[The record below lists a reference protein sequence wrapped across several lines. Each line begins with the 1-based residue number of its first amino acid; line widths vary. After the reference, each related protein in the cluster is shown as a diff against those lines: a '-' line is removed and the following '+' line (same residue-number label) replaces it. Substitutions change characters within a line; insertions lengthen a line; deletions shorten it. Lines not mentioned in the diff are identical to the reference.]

1 MKYAYLALSIAAV
14 LNIPFISH
22 AAENNAELF
31 KNNTEVK
38 KEEEIITTT
47 LNNDPLEVI
56 EVFAQVSQSQG
67 LSVKHATVD
76 GPFGNNLALK
86 DIARSVTP
94 ISSELIEQLNIT
106 TLQDVLAV
114 SPNTY
119 SASGFG
125 APSLPTIRGQL
136 GELFQ
141 DGTRRQAGNNGF
153 GVPLSFNAI
162 QQIDVVKGAP
172 PVLFGSSQRNGGFV
186 NLHSKTAN
194 TDVNQGKV
202 NLSAGRWDQYSAQVD
217 YNGVI
222 EQDTLAYRVSVEH
235 VDNGSFYD
243 FSATKSDS
251 LFAAIQFLP
260 NSKSSWDINF
270 EWFQVKFT
278 DNAGINR
285 PTQALIDDN
294 LYITGQGRQ
303 ANGST
308 IPASGSIVSPTG
320 QIKLARSQVLTDP
333 NNFNEATTYLLHSI
347 YKSELSPQASI
358 KNTTYFQHLQ
368 REEIAQNSFVEIIDG
383 ADTAQN
389 RTELTYE
396 WNNNQQ
402 TIFAFDVRYNKVL
415 GYSQFTTEADAPIDL
430 TGTLAERRIPLTAQQ
445 KTRLVELKP
454 GVFVSPGGQYDTN
467 NDGSGDFNLSDTTDS
482 RSWQTGI
489 AFQHDSDWTN
499 NLHTSLGY
507 RVDYYDVDARDPIA
521 PKGEI
526 AASDSINDW
535 LQSAHISFSYSL
547 TSDVTAYGTA
557 SYNEATSNSMA
568 GGTSLGSNNT
578 ISAQNFATENTLVEF
593 GLKYAPSDSDWY
605 ADGAIF
611 SQRRSLRNRDGS
623 NTGIRT
629 EGFEGQVFYDAYPL
643 WLSAGYSYI
652 DARYDNSA
660 SSQASAQVA
669 DTFDNSRPDLII
681 GTGIGAP
688 NFTAFSPSTA
698 RVQGIPEQSFSVNAS
713 YSINSAWQAGFSALY
728 TKSYP
733 LDYLATVD
741 IRDQYTLNINTSYTF
756 NGNTSDGSKSN
767 GRTKLRF
774 DINNVTNQNN
784 WRPVFEGG
792 YFGATLVFPELPIN
806 AKLTLT
812 HKF

>member
-1 MKYAYLALSIAAV
+1 LKHAYLALSLATI
-14 LNIPFISH
+14 LNTPLVAF
-22 AAENNAELF
+22 AAE
-31 KNNTEVK
+31 KTQVK
-38 KEEEIITTT
+38 DSIEH
-47 LNNDPLEVI
+47 I
-56 EVFAQVSQSQG
+56 EVAGQVIKSQG
-67 LSVKHATVD
+67 LSVKNETID
-76 GPFGNNLALK
+76 GPFGDNLALQ

-153 GVPLSFNAI
+153 GVPLSFNSVE
-162 QQIDVVKGAP
+162 QIDVVKGAP

-186 NLHSKTAN
+186 NLQSKVAS
-194 TDVNQGKV
+194 TDESKGKAS
-202 NLSAGRWDQYSAQVD
+202 LSAGRWDQYSAQID
-217 YNGVI
+217 YTAPIIKDKVGF
-222 EQDTLAYRVSVEH
+222 RVSYEH
-235 VDNGSFYD
+235 LDHGSYYD
-243 FSATKSDS
+243 YSGTKSDS
-251 LFAAIQFLP
+251 LFAALRILP
-260 NSKSSWDINF
+260 DDKSTWDINF
-270 EWFQVKFT
+270 ELYQVEFT

-285 PTQALIDDN
+285 PTQALIDDG
-294 LYITGQGRQ
+294 LYITGQGVQ

-308 IPASGSIVSPTG
+308 VPAAGSIVSPTG
-320 QIKLARSQVLTDP
+320 QVNIDRSTVLTDP
-333 NNFNEATTYLLHSI
+333 DNQNEATTYLIHSI
-347 YKSELSPQASI
+347 YKRELSENASL
-358 KNTTYFQHLQ
+358 KNITYFQHLQ

-389 RTELTYE
+389 RTELTYS
-396 WNNNQQ
+396 WNDEQQ

-415 GYSQFTTEADAPIDL
+415 GYSQFTTEADLPIDL
-430 TGTLAERRIPLTAQQ
+430 TGPLSNRRIPLTDAQ
-445 KTRLVELKP
+445 KARLVELRP
-454 GVFVSPGGQYDTN
+454 GVFVSPGAQYDID

-482 RSWQTGI
+482 RSWQTGFAI
-489 AFQHDSDWTN
+489 QQDSDWTDK
-499 NLHTSLGY
+499 LHTSVGY
-507 RVDYYDVDARDPIA
+507 RVDYYDVEARDPIA
-521 PKGEI
+521 PQGQT
-526 AASDSINDW
+526 AASDSINDT
-535 LQSAHISFSYSL
+535 LQSGQVSFNYKL
-547 TSDVTAYGTA
+547 NADFTGYGAA

-568 GGTSLGSNNT
+568 GGNVLGGGNV

-593 GLKYAPSDSDWY
+593 GLKYAPTDSDWY
-605 ADGAIF
+605 ADGAVF

-629 EGFEGQVFYDAYPL
+629 TGFESQVFYDAYPY

-660 SSQASAQVA
+660 SSQDSAQVA
-669 DTFDNSRPDLII
+669 DAFDNSRPDII
-681 GTGIGAP
+681 AGTGVGAP
-688 NFTAFSPSTA
+688 SFTPFAPSNSQ
-698 RVQGIPEQSFSVNAS
+698 VQGIPEQSFSFNGN
-713 YSINSAWQAGFSALY
+713 YSITSKWQTGFSGLY

-733 LDYLATVD
+733 LDFLQTVK
-741 IRDQYTLNINTSYTF
+741 IRDQYTLNVNTSYAFTP
-756 NGNTSDGSKSN
+756 S
-767 GRTKLRF
+767 TKLRL
-774 DINNVTNQNN
+774 DVNNITNQKN

-792 YFGATLVFPELPIN
+792 YFGATLAFPELPIN

>member
-1 MKYAYLALSIAAV
+1 MKHAYLALSLATI
-14 LNIPFISH
+14 LNNPLVAF
-22 AAENNAELF
+22 AAE
-31 KNNTEVK
+31 KTQVK
-38 KEEEIITTT
+38 DSIEH
-47 LNNDPLEVI
+47 I
-56 EVFAQVSQSQG
+56 EVAGQVIKSQG
-67 LSVKHATVD
+67 LSVKNETID
-76 GPFGNNLALK
+76 GPFGDNLALQ

-153 GVPLSFNAI
+153 GVPLSFNSVE
-162 QQIDVVKGAP
+162 QIDVVKGAP

-186 NLHSKTAN
+186 NLQSKVAS
-194 TDVNQGKV
+194 TDESKGKAS
-202 NLSAGRWDQYSAQVD
+202 LSAGRWDQYSAQID
-217 YNGVI
+217 YTAPIIKDKVGF
-222 EQDTLAYRVSVEH
+222 RVSYEH
-235 VDNGSFYD
+235 LDHGSYYD
-243 FSATKSDS
+243 YSGTKSDS
-251 LFAAIQFLP
+251 LFAALRILP
-260 NSKSSWDINF
+260 DDKSTWDINF
-270 EWFQVKFT
+270 ELYQVEFT

-285 PTQALIDDN
+285 PTQALIDDG
-294 LYITGQGRQ
+294 LYITGQGVQ

-308 IPASGSIVSPTG
+308 VPAAGSIVSPTG
-320 QIKLARSQVLTDP
+320 QVNIDRSTVLTDP
-333 NNFNEATTYLLHSI
+333 DNQNEATTYLIHSI
-347 YKSELSPQASI
+347 YKRELSANASL
-358 KNTTYFQHLQ
+358 KNITYFQHLQ

-389 RTELTYE
+389 RTELTYS
-396 WNNNQQ
+396 WNDEQQ

-415 GYSQFTTEADAPIDL
+415 GYSQFTTEADLPIDL
-430 TGTLAERRIPLTAQQ
+430 TGPLSNRRIPLTDAQ
-445 KTRLVELKP
+445 KARLVELRP
-454 GVFVSPGGQYDTN
+454 GVFVSPGAQYDID

-482 RSWQTGI
+482 RSWQTGFAI
-489 AFQHDSDWTN
+489 QQDSDWTDK
-499 NLHTSLGY
+499 LHTSVGY
-507 RVDYYDVDARDPIA
+507 RVDYYDVEARDPIA
-521 PKGEI
+521 PQGQT
-526 AASDSINDW
+526 AASDSINDT
-535 LQSAHISFSYSL
+535 LQSGQVSFNYKL
-547 TSDVTAYGTA
+547 NADFTGYGAA

-568 GGTSLGSNNT
+568 GGNVLGGGNV

-593 GLKYAPSDSDWY
+593 GLKYAPIDSDWY
-605 ADGAIF
+605 ADGAVF

-629 EGFEGQVFYDAYPL
+629 TGFESQVFYDAYPY

-660 SSQASAQVA
+660 SSQDSAQVA
-669 DTFDNSRPDLII
+669 DAFDNSRPDII
-681 GTGIGAP
+681 AGTGVGAP
-688 NFTAFSPSTA
+688 SFTPFAPSNSQ
-698 RVQGIPEQSFSVNAS
+698 VQGIPEQSFSFNGN
-713 YSINSAWQAGFSALY
+713 YSITSKWQTGFSGLY

-733 LDYLATVD
+733 LDFLQTVK
-741 IRDQYTLNINTSYTF
+741 IRDQYMLNVNTSYAFTP
-756 NGNTSDGSKSN
+756 S
-767 GRTKLRF
+767 TKLRL
-774 DINNVTNQNN
+774 DVNNITNQKN

-792 YFGATLVFPELPIN
+792 YFGATLAFPELPIN

>member
-1 MKYAYLALSIAAV
+1 MKHAYLALSLATI
-14 LNIPFISH
+14 LNTPLVAF
-22 AAENNAELF
+22 AAE
-31 KNNTEVK
+31 KTQVK
-38 KEEEIITTT
+38 DSIEH
-47 LNNDPLEVI
+47 I
-56 EVFAQVSQSQG
+56 EVAGQVIKSQG
-67 LSVKHATVD
+67 LSVKNETID
-76 GPFGNNLALK
+76 GPFGDNLALQ

-153 GVPLSFNAI
+153 GVPLSFNSVE
-162 QQIDVVKGAP
+162 QIDVVKGAP

-186 NLHSKTAN
+186 NLQSKVAS
-194 TDVNQGKV
+194 TDESKGKAS
-202 NLSAGRWDQYSAQVD
+202 LSAGRWDQYSAQIDFTAPIIKDKV
-217 YNGVI
+217 GF
-222 EQDTLAYRVSVEH
+222 RVSYEH
-235 VDNGSFYD
+235 LDHGSYYD
-243 FSATKSDS
+243 YSGTKSDS
-251 LFAAIQFLP
+251 LFAALRILP
-260 NSKSSWDINF
+260 DDKSTWDINF
-270 EWFQVKFT
+270 ELYQVEFT

-285 PTQALIDDN
+285 PTQALIDDG
-294 LYITGQGRQ
+294 LYITGQGVQ

-308 IPASGSIVSPTG
+308 VPAAGSIVSPTG
-320 QIKLARSQVLTDP
+320 QVNIDRSTVLTDP
-333 NNFNEATTYLLHSI
+333 DNQNEATTYLIHSI
-347 YKSELSPQASI
+347 YKRELSANASL
-358 KNTTYFQHLQ
+358 KNITYFQHLQ

-389 RTELTYE
+389 RTELTYS
-396 WNNNQQ
+396 WNDEQQ

-415 GYSQFTTEADAPIDL
+415 GYSQFTTEADLPIDL
-430 TGTLAERRIPLTAQQ
+430 TGPLSNRRIPLTDAQ
-445 KTRLVELKP
+445 KARLVELRP
-454 GVFVSPGGQYDTN
+454 GVFVSPGAQYDID

-482 RSWQTGI
+482 RSWQTGFAI
-489 AFQHDSDWTN
+489 QQDSDWTDK
-499 NLHTSLGY
+499 LHTSVGY
-507 RVDYYDVDARDPIA
+507 RVDYYDVEARDPIA
-521 PKGEI
+521 PQGQT
-526 AASDSINDW
+526 AASDSINDT
-535 LQSAHISFSYSL
+535 LQSGQVSFNYKL
-547 TSDVTAYGTA
+547 NADFTGYGAA

-568 GGTSLGSNNT
+568 GGNVLGGGNV

-593 GLKYAPSDSDWY
+593 GLKYAPIDSDWY
-605 ADGAIF
+605 ADGAVF

-629 EGFEGQVFYDAYPL
+629 TGFESQVFYDAYPY

-660 SSQASAQVA
+660 SSQDSAQVA
-669 DTFDNSRPDLII
+669 DAFDNSRPDII
-681 GTGIGAP
+681 AGTGVGAP
-688 NFTAFSPSTA
+688 SFTPFAPSNSQ
-698 RVQGIPEQSFSVNAS
+698 VQGIPEQSFSFNGN
-713 YSINSAWQAGFSALY
+713 YSITSKWQTGFSGLY

-733 LDYLATVD
+733 LDFLQTVK
-741 IRDQYTLNINTSYTF
+741 IRDQYTLNVNTSYAFTP
-756 NGNTSDGSKSN
+756 S
-767 GRTKLRF
+767 TKLRL
-774 DINNVTNQNN
+774 DVNNITNQKN

-792 YFGATLVFPELPIN
+792 YFGATLAFPELPIN

>member
-1 MKYAYLALSIAAV
+1 LKHAYLALSLATI
-14 LNIPFISH
+14 LNTPLVAF
-22 AAENNAELF
+22 AAE
-31 KNNTEVK
+31 KTQVK
-38 KEEEIITTT
+38 DSIEH
-47 LNNDPLEVI
+47 I
-56 EVFAQVSQSQG
+56 EVAGQVIKSQG
-67 LSVKHATVD
+67 LSVKNETID
-76 GPFGNNLALK
+76 GPFGDNLALQ

-153 GVPLSFNAI
+153 GVPLSFNSVE
-162 QQIDVVKGAP
+162 QIDVVKGAP

-186 NLHSKTAN
+186 NLQSKVAS
-194 TDVNQGKV
+194 TDESKGKAS
-202 NLSAGRWDQYSAQVD
+202 LSAGRWDQYSAQID
-217 YNGVI
+217 YTAPIIKDKVGF
-222 EQDTLAYRVSVEH
+222 RVSYEH
-235 VDNGSFYD
+235 LDHGSYYD
-243 FSATKSDS
+243 YSGTKSDS
-251 LFAAIQFLP
+251 LFAALRILP
-260 NSKSSWDINF
+260 DDKSTWDINF
-270 EWFQVKFT
+270 ELYQVEFT

-285 PTQALIDDN
+285 PTQALIDDG
-294 LYITGQGRQ
+294 LYITGQGVQ

-308 IPASGSIVSPTG
+308 VPAAGSIVSPTG
-320 QIKLARSQVLTDP
+320 QVNIDRSTVLTDP
-333 NNFNEATTYLLHSI
+333 DNQNEATTYLIHSI
-347 YKSELSPQASI
+347 YKRELSANASL
-358 KNTTYFQHLQ
+358 KNITYFQHLQ

-389 RTELTYE
+389 RTELTYS
-396 WNNNQQ
+396 WNDEQQ

-415 GYSQFTTEADAPIDL
+415 GYSQFTTEADLPIDL
-430 TGTLAERRIPLTAQQ
+430 TGPLSNRRIPLTDAQ
-445 KTRLVELKP
+445 KARLVELRP
-454 GVFVSPGGQYDTN
+454 GVFVSPGAQYDID

-482 RSWQTGI
+482 RSWQTGFAI
-489 AFQHDSDWTN
+489 QQDSDWTDK
-499 NLHTSLGY
+499 LHTSVGY
-507 RVDYYDVDARDPIA
+507 RVDYYDVEARDPIA
-521 PKGEI
+521 PQGQT
-526 AASDSINDW
+526 AASDSINDT
-535 LQSAHISFSYSL
+535 LQSGQVSFNYKL
-547 TSDVTAYGTA
+547 NADFTGYGAA

-568 GGTSLGSNNT
+568 GGNVLGGGNV

-593 GLKYAPSDSDWY
+593 GLKYAPTDSDWY
-605 ADGAIF
+605 ADGAVF

-629 EGFEGQVFYDAYPL
+629 TGFESQVFYDAYPY

-660 SSQASAQVA
+660 SSQDSAQVA
-669 DTFDNSRPDLII
+669 DAFDNSRPDII
-681 GTGIGAP
+681 AGTGVGAP
-688 NFTAFSPSTA
+688 SFTPFAPSNSQ
-698 RVQGIPEQSFSVNAS
+698 VQGIPEQSFSFNGN
-713 YSINSAWQAGFSALY
+713 YSITSKWQTGFSGLY

-733 LDYLATVD
+733 LDFLQTVK
-741 IRDQYTLNINTSYTF
+741 IRDQYTLNVNTSYAFTP
-756 NGNTSDGSKSN
+756 S
-767 GRTKLRF
+767 TKLRL
-774 DINNVTNQNN
+774 DVNNITNQKN

-792 YFGATLVFPELPIN
+792 YFGATLAFPELPIN

>member
-1 MKYAYLALSIAAV
+1 MKHAYLALSLATI
-14 LNIPFISH
+14 LNTPLVAF
-22 AAENNAELF
+22 AAE
-31 KNNTEVK
+31 KTQVK
-38 KEEEIITTT
+38 DSIEH
-47 LNNDPLEVI
+47 I
-56 EVFAQVSQSQG
+56 EVAGQVIKSQG
-67 LSVKHATVD
+67 LSVKNETID
-76 GPFGNNLALK
+76 GPFGDNLALQ

-153 GVPLSFNAI
+153 GVPLSFNSVE
-162 QQIDVVKGAP
+162 QIDVVKGAP

-186 NLHSKTAN
+186 NLQSKVAS
-194 TDVNQGKV
+194 TDESKGKAS
-202 NLSAGRWDQYSAQVD
+202 LSAGRWDQYSAQID
-217 YNGVI
+217 YTAPIIKDKVGF
-222 EQDTLAYRVSVEH
+222 RVSYEH
-235 VDNGSFYD
+235 LDHGSYYD
-243 FSATKSDS
+243 YSGTKSDS
-251 LFAAIQFLP
+251 LFAALRILP
-260 NSKSSWDINF
+260 DDKSTWDINF
-270 EWFQVKFT
+270 ELYQVEFT

-285 PTQALIDDN
+285 PTQALIDDG
-294 LYITGQGRQ
+294 LYITGQGVQ

-308 IPASGSIVSPTG
+308 VPAAGSIVSPTG
-320 QIKLARSQVLTDP
+320 QVNIDRSTVLTDP
-333 NNFNEATTYLLHSI
+333 DNQNEATTYLIHSI
-347 YKSELSPQASI
+347 YKRELSANASL
-358 KNTTYFQHLQ
+358 KNITYFQHLQ

-389 RTELTYE
+389 RTELTYS
-396 WNNNQQ
+396 WNDEQQ

-415 GYSQFTTEADAPIDL
+415 GYSQFTTEADLPIDL
-430 TGTLAERRIPLTAQQ
+430 TGPLSNRRIPLTDAQ
-445 KTRLVELKP
+445 KARLVELRP
-454 GVFVSPGGQYDTN
+454 GVFVSPGAQYDID

-482 RSWQTGI
+482 RSWQTGFAI
-489 AFQHDSDWTN
+489 QQDSDWTDK
-499 NLHTSLGY
+499 LHTSVGY
-507 RVDYYDVDARDPIA
+507 RVDYYDVEARDPIA
-521 PKGEI
+521 PQGQT
-526 AASDSINDW
+526 AASDSINDT
-535 LQSAHISFSYSL
+535 LQSGQVSFNYKL
-547 TSDVTAYGTA
+547 NADFTGYGAA

-568 GGTSLGSNNT
+568 GGNVLGGGNV

-593 GLKYAPSDSDWY
+593 GLKYAPTDSDWY
-605 ADGAIF
+605 ADGAVF

-629 EGFEGQVFYDAYPL
+629 TGFESQVFYDAYPY

-660 SSQASAQVA
+660 SSQDSAQVA
-669 DTFDNSRPDLII
+669 DAFDNSRPDII
-681 GTGIGAP
+681 AGTGVGAP
-688 NFTAFSPSTA
+688 SFTPFAPSNSQ
-698 RVQGIPEQSFSVNAS
+698 VQGIPEQSFSFNGN
-713 YSINSAWQAGFSALY
+713 YSITSKWQTGFSGLY

-733 LDYLATVD
+733 LDFLQTVK
-741 IRDQYTLNINTSYTF
+741 IRDQYTLNVNTSYAFTP
-756 NGNTSDGSKSN
+756 S
-767 GRTKLRF
+767 TKLRL
-774 DINNVTNQNN
+774 DVNNITNQKN

-792 YFGATLVFPELPIN
+792 YFGATLAFPELPIN

>member
-1 MKYAYLALSIAAV
+1 MKHAYLALTLATI
-14 LNIPFISH
+14 LNTPLVAF
-22 AAENNAELF
+22 AAE
-31 KNNTEVK
+31 KTQVK
-38 KEEEIITTT
+38 DSIEH
-47 LNNDPLEVI
+47 I
-56 EVFAQVSQSQG
+56 EVAGQVIKSQG
-67 LSVKHATVD
+67 LSVKNETID
-76 GPFGNNLALK
+76 GPFGDNLALQ

-153 GVPLSFNAI
+153 GVPLSFNSVE
-162 QQIDVVKGAP
+162 QIDVVKGAP

-186 NLHSKTAN
+186 NLQSKVAS
-194 TDVNQGKV
+194 TDESKGKAS
-202 NLSAGRWDQYSAQVD
+202 LSAGRWDQYSAQID
-217 YNGVI
+217 YTAPIIKDKVGF
-222 EQDTLAYRVSVEH
+222 RVSYEH
-235 VDNGSFYD
+235 LDHGSYYD
-243 FSATKSDS
+243 YSGTKSDS
-251 LFAAIQFLP
+251 LFAALRILP
-260 NSKSSWDINF
+260 DDKSTWDINF
-270 EWFQVKFT
+270 ELYQVEFT

-285 PTQALIDDN
+285 PTQALIDDG
-294 LYITGQGRQ
+294 LYITGQGVQ

-308 IPASGSIVSPTG
+308 VPAAGSIVSPTG
-320 QIKLARSQVLTDP
+320 QVNIDRSTVLTDP
-333 NNFNEATTYLLHSI
+333 DNQNEATTYLIHSI
-347 YKSELSPQASI
+347 YKRELSENASL
-358 KNTTYFQHLQ
+358 KNITYFQHLQ

-389 RTELTYE
+389 RTELTYS
-396 WNNNQQ
+396 WNDEQQ

-415 GYSQFTTEADAPIDL
+415 GYSQFTTEADLPIDL
-430 TGTLAERRIPLTAQQ
+430 TGPLSNRRIPLTDAQ
-445 KTRLVELKP
+445 KARLVELRP
-454 GVFVSPGGQYDTN
+454 GVFVSPGAQYDID

-482 RSWQTGI
+482 RSWQTGFAI
-489 AFQHDSDWTN
+489 QQDSDWTDK
-499 NLHTSLGY
+499 LHTSVGY
-507 RVDYYDVDARDPIA
+507 RVDYYDVEARDPIA
-521 PKGEI
+521 PQGQT
-526 AASDSINDW
+526 AASDSINDT
-535 LQSAHISFSYSL
+535 LQSGQVSFNYKL
-547 TSDVTAYGTA
+547 NADFTGYGAA

-568 GGTSLGSNNT
+568 GGNVLGGGNV

-593 GLKYAPSDSDWY
+593 GLKYAPTDSDWY
-605 ADGAIF
+605 ADGAVF

-629 EGFEGQVFYDAYPL
+629 TGFESQVFYDAYPY

-660 SSQASAQVA
+660 SSQDSAQVA
-669 DTFDNSRPDLII
+669 DAFDNSRPDII
-681 GTGIGAP
+681 AGTGVGAP
-688 NFTAFSPSTA
+688 SFTPFAPSNSQ
-698 RVQGIPEQSFSVNAS
+698 VQGIPEQSFSFNGN
-713 YSINSAWQAGFSALY
+713 YSITSKWQTGFSGLY

-733 LDYLATVD
+733 LDFLQTVK
-741 IRDQYTLNINTSYTF
+741 IRDQYTLNVNTSYAFTP
-756 NGNTSDGSKSN
+756 S
-767 GRTKLRF
+767 TKLRL
-774 DINNVTNQNN
+774 DVNNITNQKN

-792 YFGATLVFPELPIN
+792 YFGATLAFPELPIN

>member
-1 MKYAYLALSIAAV
+1 TI
-14 LNIPFISH
+14 LNTPLVAF
-22 AAENNAELF
+22 AAE
-31 KNNTEVK
+31 KTQVK
-38 KEEEIITTT
+38 DSIEH
-47 LNNDPLEVI
+47 I
-56 EVFAQVSQSQG
+56 EVAGQVINSQG
-67 LSVKHATVD
+67 LSVKNETID
-76 GPFGNNLALK
+76 GPFGDNLALQ

-153 GVPLSFNAI
+153 GVPLSFNSVE
-162 QQIDVVKGAP
+162 QIDVVKGAP

-186 NLHSKTAN
+186 NLQSKVAS
-194 TDVNQGKV
+194 TDESKGKAS
-202 NLSAGRWDQYSAQVD
+202 LSAGRWDQYSAQID
-217 YNGVI
+217 YTAPIIKDKVGF
-222 EQDTLAYRVSVEH
+222 RVSYEH
-235 VDNGSFYD
+235 LDHGSYYD
-243 FSATKSDS
+243 YSGTKSDS
-251 LFAAIQFLP
+251 LFAALRILP
-260 NSKSSWDINF
+260 DDKSTWDINF
-270 EWFQVKFT
+270 ELYQVEFT

-285 PTQALIDDN
+285 PTQALIDDG
-294 LYITGQGRQ
+294 LYITGQGVQ

-308 IPASGSIVSPTG
+308 VPAAGSIVSPTG
-320 QIKLARSQVLTDP
+320 QVNIDRSTVLTDP
-333 NNFNEATTYLLHSI
+333 DNQNQATTYLIHSI
-347 YKSELSPQASI
+347 YKRELSANASL
-358 KNTTYFQHLQ
+358 KNITYFQHLQ

-389 RTELTYE
+389 RTELTYS
-396 WNNNQQ
+396 WNDEQQ

-415 GYSQFTTEADAPIDL
+415 GYSQFTTEADLPIDL
-430 TGTLAERRIPLTAQQ
+430 TGPLSNRRIPLTDAQ
-445 KTRLVELKP
+445 KARLVELRP
-454 GVFVSPGGQYDTN
+454 GVFVSPGAQYDID

-482 RSWQTGI
+482 RSLQTGFAI
-489 AFQHDSDWTN
+489 QQDSDWTDK
-499 NLHTSLGY
+499 LHTSVGY
-507 RVDYYDVDARDPIA
+507 RVDYYDVEARDPIA
-521 PKGEI
+521 PQGQT
-526 AASDSINDW
+526 AASDSINDT
-535 LQSAHISFSYSL
+535 LQSGQVSFNYKL
-547 TSDVTAYGTA
+547 NADFTGYGAA

-568 GGTSLGSNNT
+568 GGNVLGGGNV

-593 GLKYAPSDSDWY
+593 GLKYAPIDSDWY
-605 ADGAIF
+605 ADGAVF

-629 EGFEGQVFYDAYPL
+629 TGFESQVFYDAYPY

-660 SSQASAQVA
+660 SSQDSAQVA
-669 DTFDNSRPDLII
+669 DAFDNSRPDII
-681 GTGIGAP
+681 AGTGVGAP
-688 NFTAFSPSTA
+688 SFTPFAPSNSQ
-698 RVQGIPEQSFSVNAS
+698 VQGIPEQSFSFNGN
-713 YSINSAWQAGFSALY
+713 YSITSKWQTGFSGLY

-733 LDYLATVD
+733 LDFLQTVK
-741 IRDQYTLNINTSYTF
+741 IRDQYTLNVNTSYAFTP
-756 NGNTSDGSKSN
+756 S
-767 GRTKLRF
+767 TKLRL
-774 DINNVTNQNN
+774 DVNNITNQKN

-792 YFGATLVFPELPIN
+792 YFGATLAFPELPIN

>member
-1 MKYAYLALSIAAV
+1 LKHAYLALSLATI
-14 LNIPFISH
+14 LNTPLVAF
-22 AAENNAELF
+22 AAE
-31 KNNTEVK
+31 KTQVK
-38 KEEEIITTT
+38 DSIEH
-47 LNNDPLEVI
+47 I
-56 EVFAQVSQSQG
+56 EVAGQVIKSQG
-67 LSVKHATVD
+67 LSVKNETID
-76 GPFGNNLALK
+76 GPFGDNLALQ

-153 GVPLSFNAI
+153 GVPLSFNSVE
-162 QQIDVVKGAP
+162 QIDVVKGAP

-186 NLHSKTAN
+186 NLQSKVAS
-194 TDVNQGKV
+194 TDESKGKAS
-202 NLSAGRWDQYSAQVD
+202 LSAGRWDQYSAQID
-217 YNGVI
+217 YTAPIIKDKVGF
-222 EQDTLAYRVSVEH
+222 RVSYEH
-235 VDNGSFYD
+235 LDHGSYYD
-243 FSATKSDS
+243 YSGTKSDS
-251 LFAAIQFLP
+251 LFAALRILP
-260 NSKSSWDINF
+260 DDKSTWDINF
-270 EWFQVKFT
+270 ELYQVEFT

-285 PTQALIDDN
+285 PTQALIDDG
-294 LYITGQGRQ
+294 LYITGQGVQ

-308 IPASGSIVSPTG
+308 VPAAGSIVSPTG
-320 QIKLARSQVLTDP
+320 QVNIDRSTVLTDP
-333 NNFNEATTYLLHSI
+333 DNQNEATTYLIHSI
-347 YKSELSPQASI
+347 YKRELSANASL
-358 KNTTYFQHLQ
+358 KNITYFQHLQ

-389 RTELTYE
+389 RTELTYS
-396 WNNNQQ
+396 WNDEQQ

-415 GYSQFTTEADAPIDL
+415 GYSQFTTEADLPIDL
-430 TGTLAERRIPLTAQQ
+430 TGPLSNRRIPLTDVQ
-445 KTRLVELKP
+445 KARLVELRP
-454 GVFVSPGGQYDTN
+454 GVFVSPGAQYDID

-482 RSWQTGI
+482 RSWQTGFAI
-489 AFQHDSDWTN
+489 QQDSDWTDK
-499 NLHTSLGY
+499 LHTSVGY
-507 RVDYYDVDARDPIA
+507 RVDYYDVEARDPIA
-521 PKGEI
+521 PQGQT
-526 AASDSINDW
+526 AAGDSINDT
-535 LQSAHISFSYSL
+535 LQSGQVSFNYKL
-547 TSDVTAYGTA
+547 NADFTGYGAA

-568 GGTSLGSNNT
+568 GGNVLGGGNV

-593 GLKYAPSDSDWY
+593 GLKYAPIDSDWY
-605 ADGAIF
+605 ADGAVF

-629 EGFEGQVFYDAYPL
+629 TGFESQVFYDAYPY

-660 SSQASAQVA
+660 SSQDSAQVA
-669 DTFDNSRPDLII
+669 DAFDNSRPDII
-681 GTGIGAP
+681 AGTGVGAP
-688 NFTAFSPSTA
+688 SFTPFAPSNSQ
-698 RVQGIPEQSFSVNAS
+698 VQGIPEQSFSFNGN
-713 YSINSAWQAGFSALY
+713 YSITSKWQTGFSGLY

-733 LDYLATVD
+733 LDFLQTVK
-741 IRDQYTLNINTSYTF
+741 IRDQYTLNVNTSYAFTP
-756 NGNTSDGSKSN
+756 S
-767 GRTKLRF
+767 TKLRL
-774 DINNVTNQNN
+774 DVNNITNQKN

-792 YFGATLVFPELPIN
+792 YFGATLAFPELPIN

>member
-1 MKYAYLALSIAAV
+1 MKHAYLALSLATI
-14 LNIPFISH
+14 LNTPLVAF
-22 AAENNAELF
+22 AAE
-31 KNNTEVK
+31 KTQVK
-38 KEEEIITTT
+38 DSIEH
-47 LNNDPLEVI
+47 I
-56 EVFAQVSQSQG
+56 EVAGQVIKSQG
-67 LSVKHATVD
+67 LSVKNETID
-76 GPFGNNLALK
+76 GPFGDNLALQ

-153 GVPLSFNAI
+153 GVPLSFNSVE
-162 QQIDVVKGAP
+162 QIDVVKGAP

-186 NLHSKTAN
+186 NLQSKVAS
-194 TDVNQGKV
+194 TDESKGKAS
-202 NLSAGRWDQYSAQVD
+202 LSAGRWDQYSAQID
-217 YNGVI
+217 YTAPIIKDKVGF
-222 EQDTLAYRVSVEH
+222 RVSYEH
-235 VDNGSFYD
+235 LDHGSYYD
-243 FSATKSDS
+243 YSGTKSDS
-251 LFAAIQFLP
+251 LFAALRILP
-260 NSKSSWDINF
+260 DDKSTWDINF
-270 EWFQVKFT
+270 ELYQVEFT

-285 PTQALIDDN
+285 PTQALIDDG
-294 LYITGQGRQ
+294 LYITGQGVQ

-308 IPASGSIVSPTG
+308 LPAAGSIVSPTG
-320 QIKLARSQVLTDP
+320 QVNIDRSTVLTDP
-333 NNFNEATTYLLHSI
+333 DNQNEATTYLIHSI
-347 YKSELSPQASI
+347 YKRELSANASL
-358 KNTTYFQHLQ
+358 KNITYFQHLQ

-389 RTELTYE
+389 RTELTYS
-396 WNNNQQ
+396 WNDEQQ

-415 GYSQFTTEADAPIDL
+415 GYSQFTTEADLPIDL
-430 TGTLAERRIPLTAQQ
+430 TGPLSNRRIPLTDAQ
-445 KTRLVELKP
+445 KARLVELRP
-454 GVFVSPGGQYDTN
+454 GVFVSPGAQYDID

-482 RSWQTGI
+482 RSWQTGFAI
-489 AFQHDSDWTN
+489 QQDSDWTDK
-499 NLHTSLGY
+499 LHTSVGY
-507 RVDYYDVDARDPIA
+507 RVDYYDVEARDPIA
-521 PKGEI
+521 PQGQT
-526 AASDSINDW
+526 AASDSINDT
-535 LQSAHISFSYSL
+535 LQSGQVSFNYKL
-547 TSDVTAYGTA
+547 NADFTGYGAA

-568 GGTSLGSNNT
+568 GGNVLGGGNV

-593 GLKYAPSDSDWY
+593 GLKYAPIDSDWY
-605 ADGAIF
+605 ADGAVF

-629 EGFEGQVFYDAYPL
+629 TGFESQVFYDAYPY

-660 SSQASAQVA
+660 SSQDSAQVA
-669 DTFDNSRPDLII
+669 DAFDNSRPDII
-681 GTGIGAP
+681 AGTGVGAP
-688 NFTAFSPSTA
+688 SFTPFAPSNSQ
-698 RVQGIPEQSFSVNAS
+698 VQGIPEQSFSFNGN
-713 YSINSAWQAGFSALY
+713 YSITSKWQTGFSGLY

-733 LDYLATVD
+733 LDFLQTVK
-741 IRDQYTLNINTSYTF
+741 IRDQYTLNVNTSYAFTP
-756 NGNTSDGSKSN
+756 S
-767 GRTKLRF
+767 TKLRL
-774 DINNVTNQNN
+774 DVNNITNQKN

-792 YFGATLVFPELPIN
+792 YFGATLAFPELPIN

>member
-1 MKYAYLALSIAAV
+1 MKHAYLALSLATI
-14 LNIPFISH
+14 LNTPLVAF
-22 AAENNAELF
+22 AAE
-31 KNNTEVK
+31 KTQVK
-38 KEEEIITTT
+38 DSIEH
-47 LNNDPLEVI
+47 I
-56 EVFAQVSQSQG
+56 EVAGQVIKSQG
-67 LSVKHATVD
+67 LSVKNETID
-76 GPFGNNLALK
+76 GPFGDNLALQ

-153 GVPLSFNAI
+153 GVPLSFNSVE
-162 QQIDVVKGAP
+162 QIDVVKGAP

-186 NLHSKTAN
+186 NLQSKVASTEESK
-194 TDVNQGKV
+194 GKAS
-202 NLSAGRWDQYSAQVD
+202 LSAGRWDQYSAQID
-217 YNGVI
+217 YTAPIIKDKVGF
-222 EQDTLAYRVSVEH
+222 RVSYEH
-235 VDNGSFYD
+235 LDHGSYYD
-243 FSATKSDS
+243 YSGTKSDS
-251 LFAAIQFLP
+251 LFAALRILP
-260 NSKSSWDINF
+260 DDKSTWDINF
-270 EWFQVKFT
+270 ELYQVEFT

-285 PTQALIDDN
+285 PTQALIDDG
-294 LYITGQGRQ
+294 LYITGQGVQ

-308 IPASGSIVSPTG
+308 VPAAGSIVSPTG
-320 QIKLARSQVLTDP
+320 QVNIDRSTVLTDP
-333 NNFNEATTYLLHSI
+333 DNQNEATTYLIHSI
-347 YKSELSPQASI
+347 YKRELSANASL
-358 KNTTYFQHLQ
+358 KNITYFQHLQ

-389 RTELTYE
+389 RTELTYS
-396 WNNNQQ
+396 WNDEQQ

-415 GYSQFTTEADAPIDL
+415 GYSQFTTEADLPIDL
-430 TGTLAERRIPLTAQQ
+430 TGPLSNRRIPLTDAQ
-445 KTRLVELKP
+445 KARLVELRP
-454 GVFVSPGGQYDTN
+454 GVFVSPGAQYDID

-482 RSWQTGI
+482 RSWQTGFAI
-489 AFQHDSDWTN
+489 QQDSDWTDK
-499 NLHTSLGY
+499 LHTSVGY
-507 RVDYYDVDARDPIA
+507 RVDYYDVEARDPIA
-521 PKGEI
+521 PQGQT
-526 AASDSINDW
+526 AASDSINDT
-535 LQSAHISFSYSL
+535 LQSGQVSFNYKL
-547 TSDVTAYGTA
+547 NADFTGYGAA

-568 GGTSLGSNNT
+568 GGNVLGGGNV

-593 GLKYAPSDSDWY
+593 GLKYAPIDSDWY
-605 ADGAIF
+605 ADGAVF

-629 EGFEGQVFYDAYPL
+629 TGFESQVFYDAYPY

-660 SSQASAQVA
+660 SSQDSAQVA
-669 DTFDNSRPDLII
+669 DAFDNSRPDII
-681 GTGIGAP
+681 AGTGVGAP
-688 NFTAFSPSTA
+688 SFTPFAPSNSQ
-698 RVQGIPEQSFSVNAS
+698 VQGIPEQSFSFNGN
-713 YSINSAWQAGFSALY
+713 YSITSKWQTGFSGLY

-733 LDYLATVD
+733 LDFLQTVK
-741 IRDQYTLNINTSYTF
+741 IRDQYTLNVNTSYAFTP
-756 NGNTSDGSKSN
+756 S
-767 GRTKLRF
+767 TKLRL
-774 DINNVTNQNN
+774 DVNNITNQKN

-792 YFGATLVFPELPIN
+792 YFGATLAFPELPIN

>member
-1 MKYAYLALSIAAV
+1 LKHAYLALSLATILNTPLVAFAADKTQAQDS
-14 LNIPFISH
+14 IEH
-22 AAENNAELF
+22 
-31 KNNTEVK
+31 
-38 KEEEIITTT
+38 
-47 LNNDPLEVI
+47 I
-56 EVFAQVSQSQG
+56 EVAGQVIKSQG
-67 LSVKHATVD
+67 LSVKNETID
-76 GPFGNNLALK
+76 GPFGDNLALQ

-153 GVPLSFNAI
+153 GVPLSFNSI
-162 QQIDVVKGAP
+162 EQIDVVKGAP

-186 NLHSKTAN
+186 NLHSKQAS
-194 TDVNQGKV
+194 TDESKGKAS
-202 NLSAGRWDQYSAQVD
+202 LSAGRWDQYSAQIDFTAPIIKDKV
-217 YNGVI
+217 GF
-222 EQDTLAYRVSVEH
+222 RVSYEH
-235 VDNGSFYD
+235 LDHGSYYD
-243 FSATKSDS
+243 YSGTKSDS
-251 LFAAIQFLP
+251 LFAALRILP
-260 NSKSSWDINF
+260 DDKSSWDINF
-270 EWFQVKFT
+270 ELYQVEFT

-285 PTQALIDDN
+285 PTQALIDHG
-294 LYITGQGRQ
+294 LYITGQGVQ

-308 IPASGSIVSPTG
+308 VPAAGSIVSPTG
-320 QIKLARSQVLTDP
+320 LVNIDRSTVLTDP
-333 NNFNEATTYLLHSI
+333 DNQNEATTYLIHSI
-347 YKSELSPQASI
+347 YKRELSANASI
-358 KNTTYFQHLQ
+358 KNISYFQHLQ

-389 RTELTYE
+389 RTELTYQ
-396 WNNNQQ
+396 WNSDQQ

-415 GYSQFTTEADAPIDL
+415 GYSQFTTEADLPIDL
-430 TGTLAERRIPLTAQQ
+430 TGPLSNRRIPLTDAQ
-445 KTRLVELKP
+445 KARLVELRP
-454 GVFVSPGGQYDTN
+454 GVFVSPGAQYDIN

-482 RSWQTGI
+482 RSWQTGFAI
-489 AFQHDSDWTN
+489 QQDSDWTDKF
-499 NLHTSLGY
+499 HTSVGY
-507 RVDYYDVDARDPIA
+507 RVDYYDVEARDPIA
-521 PKGEI
+521 PQGQT
-526 AASDSINDW
+526 AASDSINDT
-535 LQSAHISFSYSL
+535 LQSGQVSFNYKL
-547 TSDVTAYGTA
+547 NVDFTGYGAA

-568 GGTSLGSNNT
+568 GGNVLGGGNV

-593 GLKYAPSDSDWY
+593 GLKYAPTNSDWY
-605 ADGAIF
+605 ADGAVF

-629 EGFEGQVFYDAYPL
+629 TGFESQVFYDAYPY

-660 SSQASAQVA
+660 SSQDSAQVA
-669 DTFDNSRPDLII
+669 DAFDNSRPDII
-681 GTGIGAP
+681 AGTGVGAP
-688 NFTAFSPSTA
+688 SFTPFAPSNSQ
-698 RVQGIPEQSFSVNAS
+698 VQGIPEQSFSFNGN
-713 YSINSAWQAGFSALY
+713 YSINSKWQTGFSGLY

-733 LDYLATVD
+733 LDFLQTVK
-741 IRDQYTLNINTSYTF
+741 IRDQYPLNINTSYAFTP
-756 NGNTSDGSKSN
+756 S
-767 GRTKLRF
+767 TKLRL
-774 DINNVTNQNN
+774 DVNNITNQKN

-792 YFGATLVFPELPIN
+792 YFGATLAFPELPIN

>member
-1 MKYAYLALSIAAV
+1 MKHAYLALSLATI
-14 LNIPFISH
+14 LNTPLVAF
-22 AAENNAELF
+22 AAE
-31 KNNTEVK
+31 KTQVK
-38 KEEEIITTT
+38 DSIEH
-47 LNNDPLEVI
+47 I
-56 EVFAQVSQSQG
+56 EVAGQVIKSQG
-67 LSVKHATVD
+67 LSVKNETID
-76 GPFGNNLALK
+76 GPFGDNLALQ

-153 GVPLSFNAI
+153 GVPLSFNSVE
-162 QQIDVVKGAP
+162 QIDVVKGAP

-186 NLHSKTAN
+186 NLQSKVAS
-194 TDVNQGKV
+194 TDESKGKAS
-202 NLSAGRWDQYSAQVD
+202 LSAGRWDQYSAQID
-217 YNGVI
+217 YTAPIIKDKVGF
-222 EQDTLAYRVSVEH
+222 RVSYEH
-235 VDNGSFYD
+235 LDHGSYYD
-243 FSATKSDS
+243 YSGTKSDS
-251 LFAAIQFLP
+251 LFAALRILP
-260 NSKSSWDINF
+260 DDKSTWDINF
-270 EWFQVKFT
+270 ELYQVEFT

-285 PTQALIDDN
+285 PTQALIDDG
-294 LYITGQGRQ
+294 LYITGQGVQ

-308 IPASGSIVSPTG
+308 VPAAGSIVSPTG
-320 QIKLARSQVLTDP
+320 QVNIDRSTVLTDP
-333 NNFNEATTYLLHSI
+333 DNQNEATTYLIHSI
-347 YKSELSPQASI
+347 YKRELSANASL
-358 KNTTYFQHLQ
+358 KNITYFQHLQ

-389 RTELTYE
+389 RTELTYS
-396 WNNNQQ
+396 WNDEQQ

-415 GYSQFTTEADAPIDL
+415 GYSQFTTEADLPIDL
-430 TGTLAERRIPLTAQQ
+430 TGPLSNRRIPLTDAQ
-445 KTRLVELKP
+445 KARLVELRP
-454 GVFVSPGGQYDTN
+454 GVFVSPGAQYDID

-482 RSWQTGI
+482 RSWQTGFAI
-489 AFQHDSDWTN
+489 QQDSDWTDK
-499 NLHTSLGY
+499 LHTSLGY
-507 RVDYYDVDARDPIA
+507 RVDYYDVEARDPIA
-521 PKGEI
+521 PQGQT
-526 AASDSINDW
+526 AASDSINDT
-535 LQSAHISFSYSL
+535 LQSGQVSFNYKL
-547 TSDVTAYGTA
+547 NADFTGYGAA

-568 GGTSLGSNNT
+568 GGNVLGGGNV

-593 GLKYAPSDSDWY
+593 GLKYAPANSDWY
-605 ADGAIF
+605 ADGAVF

-629 EGFEGQVFYDAYPL
+629 TGFESQVFYDAYPY

-660 SSQASAQVA
+660 SSQDSAQVA
-669 DTFDNSRPDLII
+669 DAFDNSRPDII
-681 GTGIGAP
+681 AGTGVGAP
-688 NFTAFSPSTA
+688 SFTPFAPSNSQ
-698 RVQGIPEQSFSVNAS
+698 VQGIPEQSFSFNGN
-713 YSINSAWQAGFSALY
+713 YSITSKWQTGFSGLY

-733 LDYLATVD
+733 LDFLQTVK
-741 IRDQYTLNINTSYTF
+741 IRDQYTLNVNTSYAFTP
-756 NGNTSDGSKSN
+756 S
-767 GRTKLRF
+767 TKLRL
-774 DINNVTNQNN
+774 DVNNITNQKN

-792 YFGATLVFPELPIN
+792 YFGATLAFPELPIN

>member
-1 MKYAYLALSIAAV
+1 MKHAYLALTLATI
-14 LNIPFISH
+14 LNTPLVAF
-22 AAENNAELF
+22 AAEN
-31 KNNTEVK
+31 TQVK
-38 KEEEIITTT
+38 DSIEH
-47 LNNDPLEVI
+47 I
-56 EVFAQVSQSQG
+56 EVAGQVIKSQG
-67 LSVKHATVD
+67 LSVKNETID
-76 GPFGNNLALK
+76 GPFGDNLALQ

-153 GVPLSFNAI
+153 GVPLSFNSVE
-162 QQIDVVKGAP
+162 QIDVVKGAP

-186 NLHSKTAN
+186 NLQSKVAS
-194 TDVNQGKV
+194 TDESKGKAS
-202 NLSAGRWDQYSAQVD
+202 LSAGRWDQYSAQID
-217 YNGVI
+217 YTAPIIKDKVGF
-222 EQDTLAYRVSVEH
+222 RVSYEH
-235 VDNGSFYD
+235 LDHGSYYD
-243 FSATKSDS
+243 YSGTKSDS
-251 LFAAIQFLP
+251 LFAALRILP
-260 NSKSSWDINF
+260 DDKSTWDINF
-270 EWFQVKFT
+270 ELYQVEFT

-285 PTQALIDDN
+285 PTQALIDDG
-294 LYITGQGRQ
+294 LYITGQGVQ

-308 IPASGSIVSPTG
+308 VPAAGSIVSPTG
-320 QIKLARSQVLTDP
+320 QVNIDRSTVLTDP
-333 NNFNEATTYLLHSI
+333 DNQNEATTYLIHSI
-347 YKSELSPQASI
+347 YKRELSENASL
-358 KNTTYFQHLQ
+358 KNITYFQHLQ

-389 RTELTYE
+389 RTELTYS
-396 WNNNQQ
+396 WNDEQQ

-415 GYSQFTTEADAPIDL
+415 GYSQFTTEADLPIDL
-430 TGTLAERRIPLTAQQ
+430 TGPLSNRRIPLTDAQ
-445 KTRLVELKP
+445 KARLVELRP
-454 GVFVSPGGQYDTN
+454 GVFVSPGAQYDID

-482 RSWQTGI
+482 RSWQTGFAI
-489 AFQHDSDWTN
+489 QQDSDWTDK
-499 NLHTSLGY
+499 LHTSVGY
-507 RVDYYDVDARDPIA
+507 RVDYYDVEARDPIA
-521 PKGEI
+521 PQGQT
-526 AASDSINDW
+526 AASDSINDT
-535 LQSAHISFSYSL
+535 LQSGQVSFNYKL
-547 TSDVTAYGTA
+547 NADFTGYGAA

-568 GGTSLGSNNT
+568 GGNVLGGGNV

-593 GLKYAPSDSDWY
+593 GLKYAPTDSDWY
-605 ADGAIF
+605 ADGAVF

-629 EGFEGQVFYDAYPL
+629 TGFESQVFYDAYPY

-660 SSQASAQVA
+660 SSQDSAQVA
-669 DTFDNSRPDLII
+669 DAFDNSRPDII
-681 GTGIGAP
+681 AGTGVGAP
-688 NFTAFSPSTA
+688 SFTPFAPSNSQ
-698 RVQGIPEQSFSVNAS
+698 VQGIPEQSFSFNGN
-713 YSINSAWQAGFSALY
+713 YSITSKWQTGFSGLY

-733 LDYLATVD
+733 LDFLQTVK
-741 IRDQYTLNINTSYTF
+741 IRDQYTLNVNTSYAFTP
-756 NGNTSDGSKSN
+756 S
-767 GRTKLRF
+767 TKLRL
-774 DINNVTNQNN
+774 DVNNITNQKN

-792 YFGATLVFPELPIN
+792 YFGATLAFPELPIN

>member
-1 MKYAYLALSIAAV
+1 MKHAYLALSLATI
-14 LNIPFISH
+14 LNTPLVAFS
-22 AAENNAELF
+22 AE
-31 KNNTEVK
+31 KTQVK
-38 KEEEIITTT
+38 DSIEH
-47 LNNDPLEVI
+47 I
-56 EVFAQVSQSQG
+56 EVAGQVIKSQD
-67 LSVKHATVD
+67 LSVKNETID
-76 GPFGNNLALK
+76 GPFGDNLALQ

-153 GVPLSFNAI
+153 GVPLSFNSVE
-162 QQIDVVKGAP
+162 QIDVVKGAP

-186 NLHSKTAN
+186 NLQSKVAS
-194 TDVNQGKV
+194 TDESKGKAS
-202 NLSAGRWDQYSAQVD
+202 LSAGRWDQYSAQID
-217 YNGVI
+217 YTAPIIKDKVGF
-222 EQDTLAYRVSVEH
+222 RVSYEH
-235 VDNGSFYD
+235 LDHGSYYD
-243 FSATKSDS
+243 YSGTKSDS
-251 LFAAIQFLP
+251 LFAALRILP
-260 NSKSSWDINF
+260 DDKSTWDINF
-270 EWFQVKFT
+270 ELYQVEFT

-285 PTQALIDDN
+285 PTQALIDDG
-294 LYITGQGRQ
+294 LYITGQGVQ

-308 IPASGSIVSPTG
+308 VPAAGSIVSPTG
-320 QIKLARSQVLTDP
+320 QVNIDRSTVLTDP
-333 NNFNEATTYLLHSI
+333 DNQNEATTYLIHSI
-347 YKSELSPQASI
+347 YKRELSANASL
-358 KNTTYFQHLQ
+358 KNITYFQHLQ

-389 RTELTYE
+389 RTELTYS
-396 WNNNQQ
+396 WNDEQQ

-415 GYSQFTTEADAPIDL
+415 GYSQFTTEADLPIDL
-430 TGTLAERRIPLTAQQ
+430 TGPLSNRRIPLTDAQ
-445 KTRLVELKP
+445 KARLVELRP
-454 GVFVSPGGQYDTN
+454 GVFVSPGAQYDID

-482 RSWQTGI
+482 RSWQTGFAI
-489 AFQHDSDWTN
+489 QQDSDWTDK
-499 NLHTSLGY
+499 LHTSVGY
-507 RVDYYDVDARDPIA
+507 RVDYYDVEARDPIA
-521 PKGEI
+521 PQGQT
-526 AASDSINDW
+526 AASDSINDT
-535 LQSAHISFSYSL
+535 LQSGQVSFNYKL
-547 TSDVTAYGTA
+547 NADFTGYGAA

-568 GGTSLGSNNT
+568 GGNVLGGGNV

-593 GLKYAPSDSDWY
+593 GLKYAPIDSDWY
-605 ADGAIF
+605 ADGAVF

-629 EGFEGQVFYDAYPL
+629 TGFESQVFYDAYPY

-660 SSQASAQVA
+660 SSQDSAQVA
-669 DTFDNSRPDLII
+669 DAFDNSRPDII
-681 GTGIGAP
+681 AGTGVGAP
-688 NFTAFSPSTA
+688 SFTPFAPSNSQ
-698 RVQGIPEQSFSVNAS
+698 VQGIPEQSFSFNGN
-713 YSINSAWQAGFSALY
+713 YSITSKWQTGFSGLY

-733 LDYLATVD
+733 LDFLQTVK
-741 IRDQYTLNINTSYTF
+741 IRDQYTLNVNTSYAFTP
-756 NGNTSDGSKSN
+756 S
-767 GRTKLRF
+767 TKLRL
-774 DINNVTNQNN
+774 DVNNITNQKN

-792 YFGATLVFPELPIN
+792 YFGATLAFPELPIN

>member
-1 MKYAYLALSIAAV
+1 MKHAYLALTLATI
-14 LNIPFISH
+14 LNTPLVAF
-22 AAENNAELF
+22 AAEN
-31 KNNTEVK
+31 TQVK
-38 KEEEIITTT
+38 DSIEH
-47 LNNDPLEVI
+47 I
-56 EVFAQVSQSQG
+56 EVAGQVIKSQG
-67 LSVKHATVD
+67 LSVKNETID
-76 GPFGNNLALK
+76 GPFGDNLALQ

-153 GVPLSFNAI
+153 GVPLSFNSVE
-162 QQIDVVKGAP
+162 QIDVVKGAP

-186 NLHSKTAN
+186 NLQSKVAS
-194 TDVNQGKV
+194 TDESKGKAS
-202 NLSAGRWDQYSAQVD
+202 LSAGRWDQYSAQID
-217 YNGVI
+217 YTAPIIKDKVGF
-222 EQDTLAYRVSVEH
+222 RVSYEH
-235 VDNGSFYD
+235 LDHGSYYD
-243 FSATKSDS
+243 YSGTKSDS
-251 LFAAIQFLP
+251 LFAALRILP
-260 NSKSSWDINF
+260 DDKSTWDINF
-270 EWFQVKFT
+270 ELYQVEFT

-285 PTQALIDDN
+285 PTQALIDDG
-294 LYITGQGRQ
+294 LYITGQGVQ

-308 IPASGSIVSPTG
+308 VPAAGSIVSPTG
-320 QIKLARSQVLTDP
+320 QVNIDRSTVLTDP
-333 NNFNEATTYLLHSI
+333 DNQNEATTYLIHSI
-347 YKSELSPQASI
+347 YKRELSANASL
-358 KNTTYFQHLQ
+358 KNITYFQHLQ

-389 RTELTYE
+389 RTELTYS
-396 WNNNQQ
+396 WNDEQQ

-415 GYSQFTTEADAPIDL
+415 GYSQFTTEADLPIDL
-430 TGTLAERRIPLTAQQ
+430 TGPLSNRRIPLTDAQ
-445 KTRLVELKP
+445 KARLVELRP
-454 GVFVSPGGQYDTN
+454 GVFVSPGAQYDID

-482 RSWQTGI
+482 RSWQTGFAI
-489 AFQHDSDWTN
+489 QQDSDWTDK
-499 NLHTSLGY
+499 LHTSVGY
-507 RVDYYDVDARDPIA
+507 RLDYYDVEARDPIA
-521 PKGEI
+521 PQGQT
-526 AASDSINDW
+526 AASDSINDT
-535 LQSAHISFSYSL
+535 LQSGQVSFNYKL
-547 TSDVTAYGTA
+547 NADFTGYGAA

-568 GGTSLGSNNT
+568 GGNVLGGGNV

-593 GLKYAPSDSDWY
+593 GLKYAPTDSDWY
-605 ADGAIF
+605 ADGAVF

-629 EGFEGQVFYDAYPL
+629 TGFESQVFYDAYPY

-660 SSQASAQVA
+660 SSQDSAQVA
-669 DTFDNSRPDLII
+669 DAFDNSRPDII
-681 GTGIGAP
+681 AGTGVGAP
-688 NFTAFSPSTA
+688 SFTPFAPSNSQ
-698 RVQGIPEQSFSVNAS
+698 VQGIPEQSFSFNGN
-713 YSINSAWQAGFSALY
+713 YSMTSKWQTGFSGLY

-733 LDYLATVD
+733 LDFLQTVK
-741 IRDQYTLNINTSYTF
+741 IRDQYTLNVNTSYAFTP
-756 NGNTSDGSKSN
+756 S
-767 GRTKLRF
+767 TKLRL
-774 DINNVTNQNN
+774 DVNNITNQKN

-792 YFGATLVFPELPIN
+792 YFGATLAFPELPIT

>member
-1 MKYAYLALSIAAV
+1 MKHAYLALTLATI
-14 LNIPFISH
+14 LNTPLVAF
-22 AAENNAELF
+22 AAE
-31 KNNTEVK
+31 KTQVK
-38 KEEEIITTT
+38 DSIEH
-47 LNNDPLEVI
+47 I
-56 EVFAQVSQSQG
+56 EVAGQVIKSQG
-67 LSVKHATVD
+67 LSVKNETID
-76 GPFGNNLALK
+76 GPFGDNLALQ

-153 GVPLSFNAI
+153 GVPLSFNSVE
-162 QQIDVVKGAP
+162 QIDVVKGAP

-186 NLHSKTAN
+186 NLQSKVAS
-194 TDVNQGKV
+194 TDESKGKAS
-202 NLSAGRWDQYSAQVD
+202 LSAGRWDQYSAQID
-217 YNGVI
+217 YTAPIIKDKVGF
-222 EQDTLAYRVSVEH
+222 RVSYEH
-235 VDNGSFYD
+235 LDHGSYYD
-243 FSATKSDS
+243 YSGTKSDS
-251 LFAAIQFLP
+251 LFAALRILP
-260 NSKSSWDINF
+260 DDKSTWDINF
-270 EWFQVKFT
+270 ELYQVEFT

-285 PTQALIDDN
+285 PTQALIDDG
-294 LYITGQGRQ
+294 LYITGQGVQ

-308 IPASGSIVSPTG
+308 VPAAGSIVSPTG
-320 QIKLARSQVLTDP
+320 QVNIDRSTVLTDP
-333 NNFNEATTYLLHSI
+333 DNQNEATTYLIHSI
-347 YKSELSPQASI
+347 YKRELSANASL
-358 KNTTYFQHLQ
+358 KNITYFQHLQ

-389 RTELTYE
+389 RTELTYS
-396 WNNNQQ
+396 WNDEQQ

-415 GYSQFTTEADAPIDL
+415 GYSQFTTEADLPIDL
-430 TGTLAERRIPLTAQQ
+430 TGPLSNRRIPLTDAQ
-445 KTRLVELKP
+445 KARLVELRP
-454 GVFVSPGGQYDTN
+454 GVFVSPGAQYDID

-482 RSWQTGI
+482 RSWQTGFAI
-489 AFQHDSDWTN
+489 QQDSDWTDK
-499 NLHTSLGY
+499 LHTSVGY
-507 RVDYYDVDARDPIA
+507 RVDYYDVEARDPIA
-521 PKGEI
+521 PQGQT
-526 AASDSINDW
+526 AASDSINDT
-535 LQSAHISFSYSL
+535 LQSGQVSFNYKL
-547 TSDVTAYGTA
+547 NADFTGYGAA

-568 GGTSLGSNNT
+568 GGNVLGGGNV

-593 GLKYAPSDSDWY
+593 GLKYAPIDSDWY
-605 ADGAIF
+605 ADGAVF

-629 EGFEGQVFYDAYPL
+629 TGFESQVFYDAYPY

-660 SSQASAQVA
+660 SSQDSAQVA
-669 DTFDNSRPDLII
+669 DAFDNSRPDII
-681 GTGIGAP
+681 AGTGVGAP
-688 NFTAFSPSTA
+688 SFTPFAPSNSQ
-698 RVQGIPEQSFSVNAS
+698 VQGIPEQSFSFNGN
-713 YSINSAWQAGFSALY
+713 YSITSKWQTGFSGLY

-733 LDYLATVD
+733 LDFLQTVK
-741 IRDQYTLNINTSYTF
+741 IRDQYTLNVNTSYAFTP
-756 NGNTSDGSKSN
+756 S
-767 GRTKLRF
+767 TKLRL
-774 DINNVTNQNN
+774 DVNNITNQKN

-792 YFGATLVFPELPIN
+792 YFGATLAFPELPIN